1 MKRVI
6 LLAVSILLI
15 CSSYSLAAVPC
26 KINYQG
32 RLIKDNVPVNGTVN
46 MEFKLY
52 NQATTGTLIKTI
64 TINNVQVFNGLFR
77 ALLDLGDV
85 DWTAGETIY
94 LEVKAGTDTLS
105 PREPIYAYPYAINT
119 HYLEGKTTA
128 HFLDVSSS
136 TQTKQGGLNIMG
148 KVGIGDDSPQSPLTV
163 GSGDA
168 FQVNS
173 SGDPIKIKNVT
184 YSWPSAQGGLNT
196 VLTNN
201 GSGTLIWT
209 TPDPWTY
216 VVLGFDFS
224 TISVPAGAVDV
235 TGLAFT
241 PSANTKYEFEAIL
254 MIRTAAVAT
263 NPRVGLAWAT
273 GMTDG
278 VAWIYE
284 SQTATTQLMAF
295 GNINDELL
303 IAGGSLPNATQSW
316 PVDVKGMVVAG
327 AAPSGNVRIQLAS
340 ETSGASVTMKA
351 GSFIKYRIY
360 K

>member
-32 RLIKDNVPVNGTVN
+32 RLIKDNVPVNGPVN

-52 NQATTGTLIKTI
+52 NQVTNGTLIKTI

-128 HFLDVSSS
+128 HFLDVSGS
-136 TQTKQGGLNIMG
+136 TQTKQGGLNIIG
-148 KVGIGDDSPQSPLTV
+148 NVGIGDDSPQSPLTV
-163 GSGDA
+163 GFGDA
-168 FQVNS
+168 FQINS

-184 YSWPSAQGGLNT
+184 YSWPSTQGGLNT

-201 GSGTLIWT
+201 SSGTLIWT

-216 VVLGFDFS
+216 VVLGSDFS
-224 TISVPAGAVDV
+224 TANTAAVNV
-235 TGLAFT
+235 TELAFT
-241 PSANTKYEFEAIL
+241 PSASKKYEIYGMFML
-254 MIRTAAVAT
+254 TTSNVLYG
-263 NPRVGLAWAT
+263 PRPGCAWPT
-273 GMTDG
+273 GMTNG
-278 VAWIYE
+278 VVMFEMTSA
-284 SQTATTQLMAF
+284 AGTQVLQN
-295 GNINDELL
+295 GNKNAAVLCP
-303 IAGGSLPNATQSW
+303 AGGLPKIDESYPAQMNA
-316 PVDVKGMVVAG
+316 MLVVG
-327 AAPSGNVRIQLAS
+327 PSPSGNFQIQLAS
-340 ETSGASVTMKA
+340 ENSTATVTMKA